1 MVKFNLPPNKN
12 VTVTYELFAN
22 ISSMKIYFAGA
33 IRGGRDETDIYNN
46 IITYLS
52 SKAEV
57 LTEHVGSSKLTTIGE
72 TNRSDGEIYLRDM
85 EWLQSADLVIA
96 EVTTPSLGVGYELG
110 IAEKLKI
117 PALCLYR
124 PIKGKRLSA
133 MISGN
138 EKFNYQAYQTLDD
151 AKVHI
156 NKFLKQ
162 EQKV

>member
-1 MVKFNLPPNKN
+1 
-12 VTVTYELFAN
+12 
-22 ISSMKIYFAGA
+22 MKIYFAGA

-57 LTEHVGSSKLTTIGE
+57 LTEHVGSSELMTIGE
-72 TNRSDGEIYLRDM
+72 TNRSDGEIFLRDM

-117 PALCLYR
+117 PVLCLYR

-138 EKFNYQAYQTLDD
+138 EKFNCQAYQTLDD

>member
-1 MVKFNLPPNKN
+1 
-12 VTVTYELFAN
+12 
-22 ISSMKIYFAGA
+22 MKIYFAGA
-33 IRGGRDETDIYNN
+33 IRGGREETDIYNN

-57 LTEHVGSSKLTTIGE
+57 LTEHVGSSELMTIGE
-72 TNRSDGEIYLRDM
+72 TNRSDGEIFMRDM

-110 IAEKLKI
+110 IAAKLKI
-117 PALCLYR
+117 PVLCLYR
-124 PIKGKRLSA
+124 PVKGKRLSA

-138 EKFNYQAYQTLDD
+138 EKFNCQTYQTRDD

>member
-1 MVKFNLPPNKN
+1 
-12 VTVTYELFAN
+12 
-22 ISSMKIYFAGA
+22 MKIYFAGA
-33 IRGGRDETDIYNN
+33 IRGGREETDIYNN

-57 LTEHVGSSKLTTIGE
+57 LTEHVGSSELTIIGE

-138 EKFNYQAYQTLDD
+138 EKFNCQAYQALDD

-156 NKFLKQ
+156 DKFLKQ

>member
-1 MVKFNLPPNKN
+1 
-12 VTVTYELFAN
+12 
-22 ISSMKIYFAGA
+22 MKIYFAGA
-33 IRGGRDETDIYNN
+33 IRGGREETDIYNN

-57 LTEHVGSSKLTTIGE
+57 LTEHVGSSKLKTIGE
-72 TNRSDGEIYLRDM
+72 TNRSDGEIFLRDM

-110 IAEKLKI
+110 IAAKLKI
-117 PALCLYR
+117 PVLCLYR

-138 EKFNYQAYQTLDD
+138 EKFNCQAYQTLDV

>member
-1 MVKFNLPPNKN
+1 
-12 VTVTYELFAN
+12 
-22 ISSMKIYFAGA
+22 MKIYFAGA

-57 LTEHVGSSKLTTIGE
+57 LTEHVGSSELKTIGE
-72 TNRSDGEIYLRDM
+72 TNRSDGEIFLRDM

-124 PIKGKRLSA
+124 PINRKRLSA

-138 EKFNYQAYQTLDD
+138 EKFNCQAYQTLDD

>member
-1 MVKFNLPPNKN
+1 
-12 VTVTYELFAN
+12 
-22 ISSMKIYFAGA
+22 MKIYFASA

-57 LTEHVGSSKLTTIGE
+57 LTEHVGSSELMTIGE
-72 TNRSDGEIYLRDM
+72 TNRSNGEIFLRDM
-85 EWLQSADLVIA
+85 EWLQSADLIIA

-117 PALCLYR
+117 PVLCLYR

-138 EKFNYQAYQTLDD
+138 EKFNCQTYQTLDD
-151 AKVHI
+151 AKVLI

>member
-1 MVKFNLPPNKN
+1 
-12 VTVTYELFAN
+12 
-22 ISSMKIYFAGA
+22 MKIYFAGA

-57 LTEHVGSSKLTTIGE
+57 LTEHVGSSELTTIGE
-72 TNRSDGEIYLRDM
+72 TNRSDREIFMRDM

-110 IAEKLKI
+110 IVAKLKI
-117 PALCLYR
+117 PVLCLYR
-124 PIKGKRLSA
+124 PVKEKRLSA

-138 EKFNYQAYQTLDD
+138 EKFNCQAYQTLDD

-162 EQKV
+162 EQKT

>member
-1 MVKFNLPPNKN
+1 
-12 VTVTYELFAN
+12 
-22 ISSMKIYFAGA
+22 MKIYFAGA
-33 IRGGRDETDIYNN
+33 IRGGRDETDIYNK

-57 LTEHVGSSKLTTIGE
+57 FTEHVGNSKLTTIGE
-72 TNRSDGEIYLRDM
+72 TNQSDGEIFLRDM
-85 EWLQSADLVIA
+85 EWIQSADLVIA

-117 PALCLYR
+117 PVLCLYR

-138 EKFNYQAYQTLDD
+138 EKFNCQTYQTLDD

>member
-1 MVKFNLPPNKN
+1 
-12 VTVTYELFAN
+12 
-22 ISSMKIYFAGA
+22 MKIYFAGA

-57 LTEHVGSSKLTTIGE
+57 LTEHVGSSELMTIGE
-72 TNRSDGEIYLRDM
+72 TNRSDREIFMRDM

-138 EKFNYQAYQTLDD
+138 EKFNCQAYQTLND

>member
-1 MVKFNLPPNKN
+1 
-12 VTVTYELFAN
+12 
-22 ISSMKIYFAGA
+22 MKIYFAGA
-33 IRGGRDETDIYNN
+33 IRGGREETDIYNN

-57 LTEHVGSSKLTTIGE
+57 LTEHVGSSELMTIGE
-72 TNRSDGEIYLRDM
+72 TNRSNGEIFLRDM
-85 EWLQSADLVIA
+85 EWLQSADLIIA

-138 EKFNYQAYQTLDD
+138 EKFNCQAYQTLND

>member
-1 MVKFNLPPNKN
+1 
-12 VTVTYELFAN
+12 
-22 ISSMKIYFAGA
+22 MKIYFAGA

-57 LTEHVGSSKLTTIGE
+57 LTEHVGSSELMTIGE
-72 TNRSDGEIYLRDM
+72 TNRSNGEIFLRDM
-85 EWLQSADLVIA
+85 EWLQSADLIIA

-117 PALCLYR
+117 PVLCLYR

-138 EKFNYQAYQTLDD
+138 EKFNCQAYQTLDD

>member
-1 MVKFNLPPNKN
+1 
-12 VTVTYELFAN
+12 
-22 ISSMKIYFAGA
+22 MKIYFAGA

-72 TNRSDGEIYLRDM
+72 TNRSDGEIFLRDM

-138 EKFNYQAYQTLDD
+138 EKFNCQAYQTLDD

-156 NKFLKQ
+156 DKFLKQ
-162 EQKV
+162 EHKV

>member
-1 MVKFNLPPNKN
+1 
-12 VTVTYELFAN
+12 
-22 ISSMKIYFAGA
+22 MKIYFAGA
-33 IRGGRDETDIYNN
+33 IRGGREETDIYNN

-57 LTEHVGSSKLTTIGE
+57 LTEHVGSSELMTIGE
-72 TNRSDGEIYLRDM
+72 TNRSDGEIFLRDM

-138 EKFNYQAYQTLDD
+138 EKFNCQAYQTLDD

>member
-1 MVKFNLPPNKN
+1 
-12 VTVTYELFAN
+12 
-22 ISSMKIYFAGA
+22 MKIYFAGA
-33 IRGGRDETDIYNN
+33 IRGGREETDIYNN

-57 LTEHVGSSKLTTIGE
+57 LTEHVGSSELKTIGE
-72 TNRSDGEIYLRDM
+72 TNRSDGEIFLRDM

-117 PALCLYR
+117 PVLCLYR

-138 EKFNYQAYQTLDD
+138 EKFNCQAYQTLDD

>member
-1 MVKFNLPPNKN
+1 
-12 VTVTYELFAN
+12 
-22 ISSMKIYFAGA
+22 MKIYFAGA

-57 LTEHVGSSKLTTIGE
+57 LTEHVGSSELTTIGE
-72 TNRSDGEIYLRDM
+72 TNRSDREIFMRDM

-110 IAEKLKI
+110 IVAKLKI
-117 PALCLYR
+117 PVLCLYR
-124 PIKGKRLSA
+124 PVKEKRLSA

-138 EKFNYQAYQTLDD
+138 EKFNCQAYQTLDD

>member
-1 MVKFNLPPNKN
+1 
-12 VTVTYELFAN
+12 
-22 ISSMKIYFAGA
+22 MKIYFAGA

-72 TNRSDGEIYLRDM
+72 ANRSDGEIFLRDM
-85 EWLQSADLVIA
+85 EWLQSADLIIA

-117 PALCLYR
+117 PVLCLYR
-124 PIKGKRLSA
+124 SIKGKRLSA

-138 EKFNYQAYQTLDD
+138 EKFNCQAYQTLDD

>member
-1 MVKFNLPPNKN
+1 
-12 VTVTYELFAN
+12 
-22 ISSMKIYFAGA
+22 MKIYFAGA
-33 IRGGRDETDIYNN
+33 IRGGREETDIYNN

-57 LTEHVGSSKLTTIGE
+57 LTEHVGSSELTTIGE
-72 TNRSDGEIYLRDM
+72 KNRSDGEIFLRDM
-85 EWLQSADLVIA
+85 EWLQSADLIIA

-138 EKFNYQAYQTLDD
+138 EKFNCQAYQTLDD

-156 NKFLKQ
+156 NQFLKQ

>member
-1 MVKFNLPPNKN
+1 
-12 VTVTYELFAN
+12 
-22 ISSMKIYFAGA
+22 MKIYFAGA

-57 LTEHVGSSKLTTIGE
+57 LTEHVGSSELTTIGE
-72 TNRSDGEIYLRDM
+72 TNRSDREIFMRDM

-96 EVTTPSLGVGYELG
+96 EVTTPSLGAGYELG

-138 EKFNYQAYQTLDD
+138 EKFNCQAYQTLDD

-156 NKFLKQ
+156 NKFLEQ